1 MKPPRR
7 KRFKF
12 FTKIQQFPLRHCL
25 GLPPLKILETH
36 SSRKYQAPNIILSQ
50 LAFLVMIQ

>member
-25 GLPPLKILETH
+25 GLPPLKILET
-36 SSRKYQAPNIILSQ
+36 RKYQAPNIILSQ